1 MATKKSS
8 KKGLSSA
15 SKKTRTKV
23 ARKGGKS
30 QEKNKQCREKRKKEE
45 YQLEYENKDRKI
57 KSVTKIF
64 FLLFCIIPLRKS
76 CGQQHWKKKKTRQM
90 ATKSKA
96 AIGQHTLFIF
106 LFSVLL
112 PGLLPSLNKHKNDC
126 RNTFCKDRLFFI
138 SITTN
143 FCFIIGIPRG

>member
-1 MATKKSS
+1 MATKKKSS
-8 KKGLSSA
+8 KKGLASA

-64 FLLFCIIPLRKS
+64 FLLFCIIQQRK
-76 CGQQHWKKKKTRQM
+76 CYGRVV
-90 ATKSKA
+90 ALEEEENN
-96 AIGQHTLFIF
+96 G
-106 LFSVLL
+106 
-112 PGLLPSLNKHKNDC
+112 D
-126 RNTFCKDRLFFI
+126 
-138 SITTN
+138 
-143 FCFIIGIPRG
+143 